1 MNATMLPLAG
11 RHAFVT
17 GAGSGIGLAVTNAL
31 AEHGVRVTLMGRNRE
46 NLEKAAKAL
55 AAGQAHVVQ
64 GDVSSQTSVAA
75 AFEDARAA
83 FGPVEILVNNAG
95 KAASAPLHKADDA
108 LWHSIL
114 AVNLTGSYYCIREAL
129 PDMLKAGYG
138 RIVNVASIAGLI
150 GAAYITAYCA
160 SKHGLIGLTRAL
172 AREVATRNITVNAVC
187 PGYTDTAI
195 VRSAV
200 DNIRAKT
207 GRTEEEAL
215 AVLAASNPQK
225 RLIRPEEV
233 AHMVLW
239 LCLPG
244 TESIT
249 GQSLP
254 IGGGDSV

>member
-1 MNATMLPLAG
+1 MNATLLPLEG

-31 AEHGVRVTLMGRNRE
+31 AQQGARVTLMGRNRE

-64 GDVSSQTSVAA
+64 GDVTSQPSVAA
-75 AFEDARAA
+75 AFEAARAA
-83 FGPVEILVNNAG
+83 FGPVDILVNNAG
-95 KAASAPLHKADDA
+95 KAASAPLHKADEA

-172 AREVATRNITVNAVC
+172 AREVATKNITVNAVC

-195 VRSAV
+195 VRSAI